1 MTEASASALSP
12 QSPAADEKEA
22 TAPRPRKPLREV
34 LPRGARAVLVVV
46 VSAALVAT
54 SFIHFGVTD
63 WAFIGLVMLPA
74 MVLLTAIDLE
84 HRLLPNAIVLPTC
97 LAVIAVVA
105 VGQPHHLVAHLAAG
119 VALGGFFF
127 ASAMFFPG
135 SIGMGDVKLGFLLG
149 LALGSKTLPAVEF
162 ALLGVLILAVGII
175 FNKGMA
181 ARKQAIAFGPFL
193 ALGAVLGFFLG

>member
-1 MTEASASALSP
+1 MTEASASLSP
-12 QSPAADEKEA
+12 QPTAADEKEA
-22 TAPRPRKPLREV
+22 TAPRPRRPLREL

-54 SFIHFGVTD
+54 SFVHFGVTA
-63 WAFIGLVMLPA
+63 WAFIGLVLLPVL
-74 MVLLTAIDLE
+74 VLLTAIDFE

-127 ASAMFFPG
+127 ASAAFFPG
-135 SIGMGDVKLGFLLG
+135 SLGMGDVKLGLLLG

-162 ALLGVLILAVGII
+162 ALLGVLVLALGII

-193 ALGAVLGFFLG
+193 ALGAILGFFLG